1 MKKIDNFHQ
10 VIQYLNDK
18 EIVLTA
24 DRTSFYIKGKHIA
37 VNGKNSHY
45 LLSYEDFK
53 NLYQKETFYV
63 YEPTDETVNTE
74 KDDEYYS
81 WKSKNAN

>member
-18 EIVLTA
+18 EIVLLQ
-24 DRTSFYIKGKHIA
+24 DRTSFYIKGNRIA
-37 VNGKNSHY
+37 VNGVNAHY
-45 LLSYEDFK
+45 MLSFESFRD
-53 NLYQKETFYV
+53 LYCNETFYV
-63 YEPTDETVNTE
+63 YEPSDDGINTE